1 MRALHHPSPRP
12 GSGAALGPD
21 LLAARAQ
28 VQGEAE
34 LLGEGARL
42 VVVEALVEAEVL
54 RAAPRRLGPPD
65 RDGLKGGA
73 HQLVVVAVGPVD
85 RRPEGHAAAVGQ
97 HQALDPALAP
107 VGGVAAGFSPRP
119 AGPCP
124 SPRPAP
130 AKSSRSRPGRRRP
143 AALRARTPRTS
154 RPRATP
160 GIAGAP
166 RRTSR
171 SSSRAARSTG
181 SPCAARRRW
190 RPSPPGP
197 APAGCGSPED
207 ASAAA
212 AAVAPSWPRAR
223 PAAASRRPEHAVPS
237 ASDQSF
243 SPSITDGDRGARCL
257 LGYALS
263 AGGGSPFLAA
273 VGRPASMHRWP
284 AGAWDFPGITDAV
297 ARGGRVE
304 APTPTLKPQRSPGEN
319 SACG

>member
-54 RAAPRRLGPPD
+54 RAAARRPGPPD
-65 RDGLKGGA
+65 RYGLDGGA

-85 RRPEGHAAAVGQ
+85 GRPEGDAAAVGQ
-97 HQALDPALAP
+97 HRALHPALAP
-107 VGGVAAGFSPRP
+107 VRRVGAGFSPRR

-130 AKSSRSRPGRRRP
+130 ATSSRSRPGRRRP
-143 AALRARTPRTS
+143 AAPCARTPRT
-154 RPRATP
+154 PRRGSIP
-160 GIAGAP
+160 GTAGAP

-171 SSSRAARSTG
+171 CPSPGARSTG
-181 SPCAARRRW
+181 SPSAARRRS

-197 APAGCGSPED
+197 APAGCGSP
-207 ASAAA
+207 AG
-212 AAVAPSWPRAR
+212 
-223 PAAASRRPEHAVPS
+223 ASRSEEHTS
-237 ASDQSF
+237 ELQS
-243 SPSITDGDRGARCL
+243 RQYLVC
-257 LGYALS
+257 
-263 AGGGSPFLAA
+263 
-273 VGRPASMHRWP
+273 
-284 AGAWDFPGITDAV
+284 
-297 ARGGRVE
+297 
-304 APTPTLKPQRSPGEN
+304 
-319 SACG
+319 